1 MIDGELYVFVDS
13 PKCVFAY
20 KYKSEYEGTIYHYAC
35 VNSGDQVRIPGIGWA
50 SGTLSNMSTR
60 IANAEERS
68 RFYEYLHESGYHY
81 NIANRKVIQISKGG
95 LV

>member
-20 KYKSEYEGTIYHYAC
+20 KSESEGTIYHYAC
-35 VNSGDQVRIPGIGWA
+35 VNSGDQVRISGIGWA
-50 SGTLSNMSTR
+50 SGTLTNMSTR
-60 IANAEERS
+60 IANDEERS

-81 NIANRKVIQISKGG
+81 NKANKKVIRISTGE
-95 LV
+95 LL

>member
-20 KYKSEYEGTIYHYAC
+20 KSETEGTIYHYAC
-35 VNSGDQVRIPGIGWA
+35 VNSGDQVRIPGIGLA
-50 SGTLSNMSTR
+50 TGTLSRQSTR
-60 IANAEERS
+60 IANDEERS

-81 NIANRKVIQISKGG
+81 NMANRKVINIITGE
-95 LV
+95 LI